1 MTMNVHA
8 PLPDLCSEGPGLIT
22 IDEACAKAAGYA
34 GPISATEDVPI
45 REAGGRTLAEEI
57 VATLALPAFDQSA
70 MDGYALALGGG
81 MLPAGTRVPV
91 ETRIAAG
98 EAAGRMSEGAA
109 ARIFT
114 GAPLPVSADAV
125 LMQEHGWR
133 DGGHLV
139 LNRMVRPG
147 DNIRRRGEDILEGEV
162 LLAPGERLDARHVA
176 LLASQGHRRVRVRQR
191 ARVGVISTGN
201 ELRQPGE
208 DLNEAAIY
216 DSNRPMIM
224 ALAEQACVDV
234 VDGGWVRD
242 DPFAMARA
250 LEALAASCHLIVTT
264 GGASVGEED
273 HAATSMALAGARFE
287 TLRIA
292 LKPGKPAVVG
302 QLGSCAYLGLPGN
315 PVSALVSWLFL
326 GGAVVAALEQRPFTR
341 RLGCPMRSISQFQ
354 RRPGRTEFVPARIQ
368 VGQNGPSVEIVGRG
382 GSARLR
388 PLVLA
393 DGLAEIAPLH
403 APVEVGNAVLF
414 HPFRNGFA
422 V

>member
-1 MTMNVHA
+1 MNVHA
-8 PLPDLCSEGPGLIT
+8 PVPDLCSEGVGLIT
-22 IDEACAKAAGYA
+22 IDEACAKAARYA
-34 GPISATEDVPI
+34 TPITAAEDVPI
-45 REAGGRTLAEEI
+45 RQAGGRTLAEKV

-81 MLPAGTRVPV
+81 MLPSGTRVPV
-91 ETRIAAG
+91 EARVAAG
-98 EAAGRMSEGAA
+98 DVAGTISEGAA

-114 GAPLPVSADAV
+114 GAPLPACADAV

-133 DGGHLV
+133 DGDHLV
-139 LNRMVRPG
+139 LNRMIRPG
-147 DNIRRRGEDILEGEV
+147 DNIRRRGEDIAEGE
-162 LLAPGERLDARHVA
+162 LLLTPGERLDARHVA
-176 LLASQGHRRVRVRQR
+176 LLASQGRTRVRVLRR
-191 ARVGVISTGN
+191 PRVGVVSTGN
-201 ELRQPGE
+201 ELRQPGSKL
-208 DLNEAAIY
+208 DDAAIY

-224 ALAEQACVDV
+224 ALADQAGLDV
-234 VDGGWVRD
+234 LDGGSVPD
-242 DPFAMARA
+242 DPTAMADA
-250 LEALAASCHLIVTT
+250 LTELAERCDLIVTT
-264 GGASVGEED
+264 GGASVGEGD
-273 HAATSMALAGARFE
+273 HAASAMALAGARFE
-287 TLRIA
+287 TLKIA

-326 GGAVVAALEQRPFTR
+326 GGAVVSALEQRPFRR
-341 RLGCPMRSISQFQ
+341 RLGCPMSSISQFQ
-354 RRPGRTEFVPARIQ
+354 RRPGRTEFVPARIRS
-368 VGQNGPSVEIVGRG
+368 GARGPAAEILGRG

-403 APVEVGNAVLF
+403 APVEVGDIVLF